1 MPLSKTAAVL
11 TLQQAY
17 LFLCF
22 SGNRFADRIFD
33 AFIPKIE
40 AYIRRHHDDV
50 RDIKPKGEVVFVLEE
65 LCAYA
70 ADIAE
75 CDKAHK
81 QKAFA
86 LCRLR
91 SQRAGDRHRPRK
103 TEAQNHNRFE
113 NARGVKYAAF

>member
-1 MPLSKTAAVL
+1 MSFYASRIPLR
-11 TLQQAY
+11 
-17 LFLCF
+17 FDD
-22 SGNRFADRIFD
+22 NRFAERIFYSL
-33 AFIPKIE
+33 IPEVE

-50 RDIKPKGEVVFVLEE
+50 RDIKPKREVVFVFEK

-75 CDKAHK
+75 RDKAHK

-91 SQRAGDRHRPRK
+91 FQRAGDRHRPRK

-113 NARGVKYAAF
+113 NTRGVKHAAF